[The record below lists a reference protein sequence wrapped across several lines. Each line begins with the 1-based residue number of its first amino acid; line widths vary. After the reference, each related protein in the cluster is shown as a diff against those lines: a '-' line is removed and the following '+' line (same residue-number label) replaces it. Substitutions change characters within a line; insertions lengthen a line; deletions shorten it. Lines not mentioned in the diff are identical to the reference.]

1 MDKIHSKQIEGVVDT
16 TTKQS
21 VAGEKTFNSP
31 INFSPEILEK
41 GVFAIRIEGS
51 WIYWALDLNDL
62 NQDGNFRIGI
72 GREMAIVSQVN
83 KNGNWEPYTF

>member
-31 INFSPEILEK
+31 VNFSPEILEK
-41 GVFAIRIEGS
+41 GVYAIRIEGS
-51 WIYWALDLNDL
+51 WIYWAIDVNNLE
-62 NQDGNFRIGI
+62 QDGNFRIGI

-83 KNGNWEPYTF
+83 KNGIWEPYTF

>member
-31 INFSPEILEK
+31 VNFQPALLEK
-41 GVFAIRIEGS
+41 GVFAIRIDGS
-51 WIYWALDLNDL
+51 WMYWALDISNLD
-62 NQDGNFRIGI
+62 QDGNFRIGI
-72 GREMAIVSQVN
+72 GREMALIAQVN

>member
-41 GVFAIRIEGS
+41 GVYAIRIEGS

>member
-16 TTKQS
+16 TTQQI

-31 INFSPEILEK
+31 INFQPAISEI
-41 GVFAIRIEGS
+41 GVYAIRIEGG
-51 WIYWALDLNDL
+51 WIYWALDINNLM
-62 NQDGNFRIGI
+62 QDGNFRIGI
-72 GREMAIVSQVN
+72 SRELVLVSQVN

>member
-21 VAGEKTFNSP
+21 VAGEKTFNAP
-31 INFSPEILEK
+31 VNFSPEILEK
-41 GVFAIRIEGS
+41 GVYAIRIEGS
-51 WIYWALDLNDL
+51 WIYWAIDVNNLA
-62 NQDGNFRIGI
+62 QDGNFRIGI
-72 GREMAIVSQVN
+72 GRELAIVSQVN

>member
-31 INFSPEILEK
+31 VNFLPDILEK
-41 GVFAIRIEGS
+41 GVYAIRIEGS
-51 WIYWALDLNDL
+51 WIYWALDINDL
-62 NQDGNFRIGI
+62 ARDGNFRIGI
-72 GREMAIVSQVN
+72 GREMALISQVN

>member
-31 INFSPEILEK
+31 VNFSPEILEK
-41 GVFAIRIEGS
+41 GVYAIRIEGS
-51 WIYWALDLNDL
+51 WIYWALDLNNL